1 MSVNFKIT
9 EVYIMLEKI
18 ESILKILSA
27 ILASAIVIAESI
39 NKIGK
44 EVNKLK
50 MLTTEKEKE
59 DATT

>member
-1 MSVNFKIT
+1 MF
-9 EVYIMLEKI
+9 EKI

-44 EVNKLK
+44 EVNNLK
-50 MLTTEKEKE
+50 QLTAVE
-59 DATT
+59 DDETT

>member
-1 MSVNFKIT
+1 
-9 EVYIMLEKI
+9 MLEKI

-44 EVNKLK
+44 EVNNLK
-50 MLTTEKEKE
+50 MLTTKDDE
-59 DATT
+59 TT

>member
-1 MSVNFKIT
+1 
-9 EVYIMLEKI
+9 MLEKI
-18 ESILKILSA
+18 ESVLKILSA

-44 EVNKLK
+44 EVNNLK

-59 DATT
+59 DETT

>member
-44 EVNKLK
+44 EVNNLK

-59 DATT
+59 DEIT

>member
-1 MSVNFKIT
+1 MFN
-9 EVYIMLEKI
+9 KI

-39 NKIGK
+39 NKIAE
-44 EVNKLK
+44 EVNNLK

-59 DATT
+59 ETT

>member
-44 EVNKLK
+44 EVNNLK
-50 MLTTEKEKE
+50 MLTTEKKGG
-59 DATT
+59 

>member
-1 MSVNFKIT
+1 
-9 EVYIMLEKI
+9 MLEKI

-44 EVNKLK
+44 EVNNLK
-50 MLTTEKEKE
+50 QLAAVE
-59 DATT
+59 DDETI

>member
-1 MSVNFKIT
+1 MSVNIKFT
-9 EVYIMLEKI
+9 EVYIMSEKI

-44 EVNKLK
+44 EVNNLK
-50 MLTTEKEKE
+50 MLTTEKEDDE
-59 DATT
+59 TT

>member
-1 MSVNFKIT
+1 
-9 EVYIMLEKI
+9 MLEKL

-44 EVNKLK
+44 EVSNLK
-50 MLTTEKEKE
+50 RITTTEKEDE
-59 DATT
+59 TT

>member
-1 MSVNFKIT
+1 MSATLKIS
-9 EVYIMLEKI
+9 EVISMLEKL

-44 EVNKLK
+44 EVSNLK
-50 MLTTEKEKE
+50 RITTTEKEDE
-59 DATT
+59 TT

>member
-1 MSVNFKIT
+1 
-9 EVYIMLEKI
+9 MLEKL

-27 ILASAIVIAESI
+27 ILASAIIIAESV

-44 EVNKLK
+44 EVNNLK

-59 DATT
+59 DETT

>member
-1 MSVNFKIT
+1 MNFKIT

-44 EVNKLK
+44 EVNNIK
-50 MLTTEKEKE
+50 M
-59 DATT
+59 

>member
-1 MSVNFKIT
+1 MF
-9 EVYIMLEKI
+9 EKI

-44 EVNKLK
+44 EVNNLK
-50 MLTTEKEKE
+50 MLTTKDDE
-59 DATT
+59 TT

>member
-1 MSVNFKIT
+1 MF
-9 EVYIMLEKI
+9 EKI
-18 ESILKILSA
+18 ESVLKILSA

-44 EVNKLK
+44 EVNNLK

-59 DATT
+59 DETT